1 MSMLKREHIERSDNL
16 RLVSDD
22 KLGEAKAALKL
33 LEAFDDETAILRLR
47 PAFGFGPLPK
57 V

>member
-1 MSMLKREHIERSDNL
+1 MLKREHIERSDNL